1 MAEGLNKAIE
11 LKGIARN
18 TAPSTCQDGELE
30 EIINLRFKDGSWKP
44 VGELE
49 NMGSVGQHT
58 ELYVH
63 TNLYHH
69 LLGVKSGALYWF
81 ANIEDGKVV
90 NLDTPIEIAKVTGEV
105 SIKQTGHLITIIDSE
120 GLTYSLFNTQKD
132 EYITINADFNG
143 KQTDTSLIPEGLVD
157 FRVTAVVDEFN
168 RPLYAGISE
177 PMNFDYI
184 TNQDSFNQDNINK
197 IGRQMESVVDKLYSM
212 ANESKYFAEGYM
224 MLCYAIELYD
234 GSYILQSRP
243 ILCAPPYVIKEE
255 SKKYNVGV
263 VAQKGDGTK
272 YIKHNPNV
280 CDEAFRS
287 YYTPNLSDVGTNI
300 EFDEESSVSIDILS
314 CINNFGLSGGSPSG
328 VDFEGALP
336 IHKSKD
342 ARDEVKA
349 FPTAKYVDIYS
360 IKNASSLN
368 NAIYACNVKPFR
380 PLILNVVINS
390 GDFDTSEV
398 GIAYTAFN
406 KLQVKFNNQISTT
419 YKDLFKGISVFITDP
434 VRPFAFDF
442 SSDFKIC
449 GTTQGQGASNYDP
462 FGTYDIY
469 PVYKKKE
476 DIIEELKNKTS
487 FYKIKDIKLDD
498 IKLSEWVDVEI
509 EEGLLSVLTE
519 QERLTIDNFSR
530 NSYVPKTTFSYNGRL
545 HLANYTSDMFRGF
558 PLNYFF
564 GHNAEGQWNVK
575 MGSVASEGLP
585 YSTYIAV
592 EIETSE
598 GISKVVRYTPANNQ
612 GKDMIYDLNP
622 IISYPDSR
630 AKKIT
635 IVVND
640 GVNETAWKSE
650 FELTPHPYFNFA
662 YYIDP
667 NLKPINLFQY
677 DGSQSLLPTEVA
689 TQENK
694 NNCVKVSSVDNP
706 FYFPVANTY
715 QIGNSEII
723 GFATNTIALSTGQAG
738 DAPLY
743 VFTKDGIY
751 ALFVDASGQLTYTNS
766 RPIARD
772 ICNNPKSIT
781 PIDDGVLFTTDR
793 GLMLL
798 SGSEVIDMSDIA
810 EGVPFD
816 LSSVPEIDA
825 CVNHPQLVQ
834 LKSNTSKEN
843 FLEYIKGAVIGY
855 NYFDKEI
862 WISNPT
868 KTYSYVYNI
877 RVKGW
882 TKRTESAKELV
893 GDYPY
898 VYMLDENKD
907 LRTISKEIVGLT
919 ETMFLTRPI
928 KLQTQEFK
936 QGYRTILRSLLDIDL
951 KQFDWKV
958 IYPAT
963 DAEPLPIGDGDYI
976 ELISPQGRRYRFVYR
991 GGEILYSTLL
1001 DNVEK
1006 GEYLIIPQSCYCGI
1020 YLFGSYDCRK
1030 WALIGARERDGVIRD
1045 LGLLSHRVD
1054 CKYFRLLFVGKL
1066 KEGST
1071 IEYVEMSAEA
1081 RLLADKIR

>member
-18 TAPSTCQDGELE
+18 TAPSTCLDGELE

-105 SIKQTGHLITIIDSE
+105 SIKQTGHLITIIDGE

-132 EYITINADFNG
+132 EYVTINADFNG

-184 TNQDSFNQDNINK
+184 TNQGSFNQDNINK

-243 ILCAPPYVIKEE
+243 ILCAPPYVTKEE

-263 VAQKGDGTK
+263 VAEKEDGTK
-272 YIKHNPNV
+272 YIKHNPNI

-300 EFDEESSVSIDILS
+300 EFNEESSVSIDILS
-314 CINNFGLSGGSPSG
+314 CINNTGLSGGSPSG
-328 VDFEGALP
+328 VDFEGTLP

-360 IKNASSLN
+360 IKNASSLQ

-380 PLILNVVINS
+380 PLILNVVIDG

-406 KLQVKFNNQISTT
+406 KLQVKFNNQVSTT

-449 GTTQGQGASNYDP
+449 GTTSGQGASNYDP

-469 PVYKKKE
+469 PVYKKKK

-564 GHNAEGQWNVK
+564 GHNAEGQWEIKEKELIRDKGKSLWYVD
-575 MGSVASEGLP
+575 
-585 YSTYIAV
+585 V
-592 EIETSE
+592 EIETNE
-598 GISKVVRYTPANNQ
+598 GVSTVVRYAIAQ
-612 GKDMIYDLNP
+612 GKDKFYSLNP
-622 IISYPDSR
+622 ILSYPDSR
-630 AKKIT
+630 AKKMT
-635 IVVND
+635 IVAYSN
-640 GVNETAWKSE
+640 GTTLQPIGFYKGE
-650 FELTPHPYFNFA
+650 FALTPHPYFNFA
-662 YYIDP
+662 YYIDAE
-667 NLKPINLFQY
+667 LKPIELSYFAV
-677 DGSQSLLPTEVA
+677 DPTNPISIPKEKN

-816 LSSVPEIDA
+816 LTSVSEIDA
-825 CVNHPQLVQ
+825 CVNHSQLVE
-834 LKSNTSKEN
+834 LKNNTSKEN
-843 FLEYIKGAVIGY
+843 FLEYLKGAVIGY

-868 KTYSYVYNI
+868 KAYSYVYNI
-877 RVKGW
+877 KVKGW
-882 TKRTESAKELV
+882 TKRTESAEELM

-898 VYMLDENKD
+898 VYMLDKGQD
-907 LRTISKEIVGLT
+907 LRNISKETIGLT

-936 QGYRTILRSLLDIDL
+936 QGYRTILRSLLE
-951 KQFDWKV
+951 
-958 IYPAT
+958 T
-963 DAEPLPIGDGDYI
+963 EG
-976 ELISPQGRRYRFVYR
+976 S
-991 GGEILYSTLL
+991 
-1001 DNVEK
+1001 N
-1006 GEYLIIPQSCYCGI
+1006 YCGL

-1066 KEGST
+1066 KKGST

>member
-49 NMGSVGQHT
+49 NMGSVGQYT

-69 LLGVKSGALYWF
+69 LLGVKNGALYWF

-90 NLDTPIEIAKVTGEV
+90 NLNAPIEIAKVSGKV
-105 SIKQTGHLITIIDSE
+105 SIQQTGHLITIIDGE

-132 EYITINADFNG
+132 EYVTINADFNG
-143 KQTDTSLIPEGLVD
+143 KQTDTSLIPEGLID
-157 FRVTAVVDEFN
+157 FRVIAEVDEYG
-168 RPLYAGISE
+168 RPLYSQVEEIAEDLFENGKEITQDDVNKAGRYFE
-177 PMNFDYI
+177 PI
-184 TNQDSFNQDNINK
+184 
-197 IGRQMESVVDKLYSM
+197 VDKAYSLSR
-212 ANESKYFAEGYM
+212 ETKYLSEGYY
-224 MLCYAIELYD
+224 MLTHALELYD
-234 GSYILQSRP
+234 GNYILQSRP
-243 ILCAPPYVIKEE
+243 ILLAPPYVNKEGRQE
-255 SKKYNVGV
+255 YTVGSIVDGELVTDKDVCEKLSVHTNVVVNSLPSDIMQFKENDNPSLVSTIIWRFYND
-263 VAQKGDGTK
+263 APTSNFEYPSIHPTIDADDKAKAFEKTK
-272 YIKHNPNV
+272 YIDVVTTKYAANN
-280 CDEAFRS
+280 
-287 YYTPNLSDVGTNI
+287 YYRT
-300 EFDEESSVSIDILS
+300 
-314 CINNFGLSGGSPSG
+314 
-328 VDFEGALP
+328 
-336 IHKSKD
+336 
-342 ARDEVKA
+342 
-349 FPTAKYVDIYS
+349 
-360 IKNASSLN
+360 
-368 NAIYACNVKPFR
+368 YATNVKGYKP
-380 PLILNVVINS
+380 IIMNLNDGAN
-390 GDFDTSEV
+390 
-398 GIAYTAFN
+398 AYVYLAHN
-406 KLQVKFNNQISTT
+406 KLQLRVNSAINKHYRDII
-419 YKDLFKGISVFITDP
+419 KGISIFITKPIRVYNFNNDANF
-434 VRPFAFDF
+434 RYA
-442 SSDFKIC
+442 K
-449 GTTQGQGASNYDP
+449 GQYSLEYE
-462 FGTYDIY
+462 IY
-469 PVYKKKE
+469 PVYRDKKE
-476 DIIEELKNKTS
+476 IIEELKKCSS
-487 FYKIKDIKLDD
+487 FYKIKSYALEG
-498 IKLSEWVDVEI
+498 LPQGGEWVDVEI

-519 QERLTIDNFSR
+519 QERLPIDNFSR
-530 NSYVPKTTFSYNGRL
+530 NSYVPKIIFSYNGRL

-564 GHNAEGQWNVK
+564 GHNAEGQWNVRTWAV
-575 MGSVASEGLP
+575 SSEGLP

-598 GISKVVRYTPANNQ
+598 GISKVVRYRPANNQ
-612 GKDMIYDLNP
+612 GKDMICDLNP

-635 IVVND
+635 IAVNGVD
-640 GVNETAWKSE
+640 GAAWKSE

-667 NLKPINLFQY
+667 NLRPINLFLRKS
-677 DGSQSLLPTEVA
+677 SQSSLPQEVA
-689 TQENK
+689 IQEDK

-715 QIGNSEII
+715 QISNRGII

-738 DAPLY
+738 DTPLY

-751 ALFVDASGQLTYTNS
+751 ALFVDASGQLTYANS

-798 SGSEVIDMSDIA
+798 SGSEVIDMSDIV
-810 EGVPFD
+810 EGIPFD
-816 LSSVPEIDA
+816 LTSVSEIDA
-825 CVNHPQLVQ
+825 CVNHPNLVE
-834 LKSNTSKEN
+834 LKNNTSREN

-855 NYFDKEI
+855 NYFDKDI
-862 WISNPT
+862 WISNPA
-868 KTYSYVYNI
+868 KAYSYVYSI
-877 RVKGW
+877 KVKGW

-898 VYMLDENKD
+898 VYMLDKAQY
-907 LRTISKEIVGLT
+907 LRNISKEAIGVT

-951 KQFDWKV
+951 TRINWKV

-963 DAEPLPIGDGDYI
+963 DAEPLPIEDGDYI
-976 ELISPQGRRYRFVYR
+976 ELISPQGVRYRFVYR

-1001 DNVEK
+1001 ANVEK

-1020 YLFGSYDCRK
+1020 YLFGSYDCWK